1 MKRRL
6 VTIAFAVF
14 MLLGFGAPAADAA
27 WGCIAIDS
35 LDLGACVGNPL
46 PPRLPA
52 P

>member
-6 VTIAFAVF
+6 VTVTFAVLV
-14 MLLGFGAPAADAA
+14 LLGVGAPAADAA
-27 WGCIAIDS
+27 WGCIAVDS

-46 PPRLPA
+46 PPRLPT